1 MIIYIKKK
9 AINLTLEKVL
19 SAICFLSGMEFLIAA
34 LFGAWRY
41 LITMFICFAIAV
53 MISSDTVDEKEERH

>member
-19 SAICFLSGMEFLIAA
+19 SAICFLSGIAFLIAA
-34 LFGAWRY
+34 LLGEWRY
-41 LITMFICFAIAV
+41 LIMTIISFEIAV
-53 MISSDTVDEKEERH
+53 MIRATPPTI